1 MHCYR
6 CGKRLK
12 PYHRT
17 CPVCGRSIT
26 AAERATDPPMQRPL
40 NNRFFGGV
48 CAAFALHYGLKVNR
62 VRLATLL
69 FVVCTGVGGIAYL
82 AAWLVIPGESYPT
95 KTKSA

>member
-12 PYHRT
+12 PYHRS
-17 CPVCGRSIT
+17 CPVCGRSIA
-26 AAERATDPPMQRPL
+26 AAERATDPPMERPL
-40 NNRFFGGV
+40 KDRFFGGV
-48 CAAFALHYGLKVNR
+48 CAAFALHYKLKVNH

-69 FVVCTGVGGIAYL
+69 LVCTGVGGIAYL
-82 AAWLVIPGESYPT
+82 TAWLVIPGESYPT